1 MLKKLLITSVAITL
15 SATSFAQDAA
25 TAAVDTSWKK
35 GGVFALTFNQVS
47 LTNWAAGGENSISG
61 ASFLSLFA
69 NYAKD
74 RMAWDNTLDLGF
86 GLIQNGDADIRKN
99 EDKIDLNSKVG
110 YKTSATSKWYYTFL
124 LNFKSQFAPGY
135 NYEAD
140 PEAKTPISQF
150 LAPAYLLY
158 SIGMDYKPNDAFSLY
173 LSPATGKTL
182 FVMDDDL
189 ADAGAF
195 GVDPGENTLTQIGAF
210 LKATYKKDIMENV
223 NFQTKLEL
231 FSNYLE
237 NPQNIAVNHEIL
249 IAMKINKYLTANL
262 GTQMIYDDI
271 VPVPIV
277 KEVSGDKV
285 IAGAGPRLQFK
296 QILGVGFSY
305 KF

>member
-1 MLKKLLITSVAITL
+1 MLKKLLVTSLSVAIT
-15 SATSFAQDAA
+15 AASFAQDPAP
-25 TAAVDTSWKK
+25 VDTSWKK

-47 LTNWAAGGENSISG
+47 LTNWAAGGENSVSG

-86 GLIQNGDADIRKN
+86 GLIQNGNADIRKN

-110 YKTSATSKWYYTFL
+110 YKTSPTSKWYYTFL

-150 LAPAYLLY
+150 MAPGYLLY
-158 SIGMDYKPNDAFSLY
+158 SIGMDYKPSDAFSLY
-173 LSPATGKTL
+173 ISPATGKTL

-237 NPQNIAVNHEIL
+237 NPQNVAVNHEIL

-271 VPVPIV
+271 VPVPVV
-277 KEVSGDKV
+277 KEVGGIKEIV
-285 IAGAGPRLQFK
+285 GAGPRLQFK

>member
-1 MLKKLLITSVAITL
+1 MLKKLLVSSLSVAI
-15 SATSFAQDAA
+15 SATSFAQDPAP
-25 TAAVDTSWKK
+25 VDTSWKK

-47 LTNWAAGGENSISG
+47 LTNWAAGGENSVSG

-74 RMAWDNTLDLGF
+74 RMAWDNTLDFGF
-86 GLIQNGDADIRKN
+86 GLIQNGSADIRKN

-110 YKTSATSKWYYTFL
+110 YKTSASSKWYYTFL

-140 PEAKTPISQF
+140 PEAKNPISQF
-150 LAPAYLLY
+150 MAPGYLLY

-173 LSPATGKTL
+173 ISPATGKTL

-210 LKATYKKDIMENV
+210 LKATYKKDIMQNV

-231 FSNYLE
+231 FSNYLDH
-237 NPQNIAVNHEIL
+237 PQNVAVNHEIL

-271 VPVPIV
+271 VPVPVV
-277 KEVSGDKV
+277 KEVGGIKEIV
-285 IAGAGPRLQFK
+285 GAGPRLQFK

>member
-1 MLKKLLITSVAITL
+1 MLKKLLITSLSVAIT
-15 SATSFAQDAA
+15 AASFAQDPAP
-25 TAAVDTSWKK
+25 VDTSWKK

-47 LTNWAAGGENSISG
+47 LTNWAAGGENSVSG

-86 GLIQNGDADIRKN
+86 GLIQNGNADIRKN

-110 YKTSATSKWYYTFL
+110 YKTSPTSKWYYTFL

-150 LAPAYLLY
+150 MAPGYLLY
-158 SIGMDYKPNDAFSLY
+158 SIGMDYKPSDAFSLY
-173 LSPATGKTL
+173 ISPATGKTL

-237 NPQNIAVNHEIL
+237 NPQNVAVNHEIL

-271 VPVPIV
+271 VPVPVV
-277 KEVSGDKV
+277 KEVGGIKEIV
-285 IAGAGPRLQFK
+285 GAGPRLQFK